1 MGSVETVFWRLLLE
15 DRGDLVAVAL
25 NATIEGII
33 SIEELEKM
41 GFPQDLVGLVK
52 AKIMARE
59 LAKKKV
65 FSYT

>member
-15 DRGDLVAVAL
+15 DRGDLVAVAI
-25 NATIEGII
+25 NAAIEGII

-41 GFPQDLVGLVK
+41 GFPQDLVGLVE

-65 FSYT
+65 SW

>member
-15 DRGDLVAVAL
+15 DRGDLVAVAI
-25 NATIEGII
+25 NAAIEGII

-41 GFPQDLVGLVK
+41 GFPQDLVGLVE

>member
-15 DRGDLVAVAL
+15 DRGDLVAVAI
-25 NATIEGII
+25 NAAIEGII

-41 GFPQDLVGLVK
+41 GFPQDLVGLVE

-65 FSYT
+65 FSY

>member
-1 MGSVETVFWRLLLE
+1 MGGVETVFWRLLLE
-15 DRGDLVAVAL
+15 DRGDLVAVAI

-33 SIEELEKM
+33 SVEELEKM
-41 GFPQDLVGLVK
+41 GFPQDLVGLVE

-65 FSYT
+65 SW

>member
-15 DRGDLVAVAL
+15 DRGDLVAVAI

-41 GFPQDLVGLVK
+41 GFPQDLVGLVE
-52 AKIMARE
+52 AKITARE
-59 LAKKKV
+59 L
-65 FSYT
+65 TH

>member
-41 GFPQDLVGLVK
+41 GFPQDLVGLVE

-65 FSYT
+65 SW

>member
-15 DRGDLVAVAL
+15 DRGDLVAVAI
-25 NATIEGII
+25 NVAIEGII

-41 GFPQDLVGLVK
+41 GFPQDLVGLVE

>member
-1 MGSVETVFWRLLLE
+1 VGGVETVFWRLLLE
-15 DRGDLVAVAL
+15 DRGDLVAVAI

-33 SIEELEKM
+33 SVEELEKM
-41 GFPQDLVGLVK
+41 GFPQDLVGLVE